1 MRTLTIDKWRND
13 PSISVI
19 VAATFPTYRKHRV
32 NIDLSGSV
40 TLHDLNWSGGTRSEY
55 KACTKIGKDAAAP
68 DLNSPA
74 PWDNKF
80 EGKTIDIP
88 LGFVVVRGGHF
99 CGKQSTLTIYVN
111 PNDAPKWFEQ
121 ARHEVP
127 A

>member
-32 NIDLSGSV
+32 NIDLSGRW
-40 TLHDLNWSGGTRSEY
+40 L
-55 KACTKIGKDAAAP
+55 
-68 DLNSPA
+68 
-74 PWDNKF
+74 
-80 EGKTIDIP
+80 
-88 LGFVVVRGGHF
+88 
-99 CGKQSTLTIYVN
+99 
-111 PNDAPKWFEQ
+111 EQ